1 MLTEGMIQ
9 LKRVYEKAEIKD
21 GTRILVDRLW
31 PRGIRRS
38 TATVDLWM
46 KDVAPSK
53 ELRKWYLHDPDK
65 WPEFRRRYTSELR
78 TSRAFQKLVDLA
90 LTTDP
95 LTLLYAS
102 KDTKRN
108 NAVVLLSMLSQ
119 RLKKLKGSTT

>member
-1 MLTEGMIQ
+1 MLQ
-9 LKRVYEKAEIKD
+9 LKRVYEKAEIRD

-53 ELRKWYLHDPDK
+53 ELRKWFLHEPAK
-65 WPEFRRRYTSELR
+65 WPEFKKRYIAELR
-78 TSRAFQKLVDLA
+78 DTRAFSKLVEIA

-95 LTLLYAS
+95 LTLLYAAR
-102 KDTKRN
+102 DTRRN
-108 NAVVLLSMLSQ
+108 NAVVLMSMLNR
-119 RLKKLKGSTT
+119 RLARIRRHAR